1 MNILLAALVC
11 SILLAYSFTPIVRV
25 LAFKV
30 GAIDVPKDNRR
41 MHKKPI
47 PRIGGLAIFLG
58 FFITC
63 LFFCEV
69 NLKLLTLLG
78 GALLIVILG
87 VIDDIKNINALVKLF
102 CQIAIAAIPVVIGGF
117 RINYIH
123 FNGVNHDLNALAIPV
138 TLIWVVAL
146 MNAINLID
154 GLDGLSCGVSTI
166 SSISIFAVILIQGGK
181 LSTEA
186 LITLI
191 LIGSC
196 VGFLPFNKNPARIF
210 MGDTGSLFLGYT
222 LSLISVDGLF
232 KTHTF
237 ISMFVP
243 LIIFALPL
251 GDTIFAIVRRVLAG
265 KSPFAP
271 DRGHLHHRFIDMG
284 FTQKETVK
292 ILYAICGILGLVA
305 VFCTETVYAK
315 TSAVRS
321 IAIFGILGL
330 VAVFMCDKMFET
342 HSVIK
347 SVMIGVVA
355 LAIFFIYTGILKNP
369 KHRVHTGLI
378 DEAAVT
384 SIESEKKA
392 EKQENEKNN

>member
-1 MNILLAALVC
+1 MIILITALVC

-47 PRIGGLAIFLG
+47 PRIGGLAIFLA

-63 LFFCEV
+63 LFFCEL
-69 NLKLLTLLG
+69 NLKLITLLV

-87 VIDDIKNINALVKLF
+87 IIDDIKNINAFVKLF
-102 CQIAIAAIPVVIGGF
+102 FQLAIAAIPVVVGGI

-123 FNGVNHDLNALAIPV
+123 FNGIQYDLNMLAIPV
-138 TLIWVVAL
+138 TLIWIAAL

-166 SSISIFAVILIQGGK
+166 SSISIFTVILIQGGK
-181 LSTEA
+181 ISTEA

-196 VGFLPFNKNPARIF
+196 AGFLPFNRNPARIF

-251 GDTIFAIVRRVLAG
+251 GDTIFAIIRRVLAG

-305 VFCTETVYAK
+305 VF
-315 TSAVRS
+315 
-321 IAIFGILGL
+321 
-330 VAVFMCDKMFET
+330 MCDKMFD
-342 HSVIK
+342 SYSLIK

-355 LAIFFIYTGILKNP
+355 LIIFFIYVGILKNP
-369 KHRVHTGLI
+369 TDRANTGLA
-378 DEAAVT
+378 DEAAVA
-384 SIESEKKA
+384 SKEAEKQA
-392 EKQENEKNN
+392 EKQENADK

>member
-1 MNILLAALVC
+1 MNQLFENGLLYAITALIC
-11 SILLAYSFTPIVRV
+11 SILLSYAFTPVVRV

-30 GAIDVPKDNRR
+30 GAIDIPKDNRR

-63 LFFCEV
+63 LFFCDI
-69 NLKLLTLLG
+69 NLELITILG
-78 GALLIVILG
+78 GALCIVILG
-87 VIDDIKNINALVKLF
+87 ILDDIKNLNALLKLF
-102 CQIAIAAIPVVIGGF
+102 FQLAFAAIPVVIGGI
-117 RINYIH
+117 RIEYIH
-123 FNGVNHDLNALAIPV
+123 VNNNYLHLGIFSIPV
-138 TLIWVVAL
+138 TLIWIAAL

-166 SSISIFAVILIQGGK
+166 SSISILAVILIQGG
-181 LSTEA
+181 SPVSA

-196 VGFLPFNKNPARIF
+196 AGFLPFNRNPARIF

-222 LSLISVDGLF
+222 LSLISVSGMF
-232 KTHTF
+232 KMHTI
-237 ISMFVP
+237 ISMLVP

-251 GDTIFAIVRRVLAG
+251 ADTMFAIIRRLLAG

-284 FTQKETVK
+284 FNQKETVK

-305 VFCTETVYAK
+305 VF
-315 TSAVRS
+315 
-321 IAIFGILGL
+321 
-330 VAVFMCDKMFET
+330 MCDKMFPT
-342 HSVIK
+342 HTYVRSIVITA
-347 SVMIGVVA
+347 IA
-355 LAIFFIYTGILKNP
+355 IAIFFIYIAIFKDPKN
-369 KHRVHTGLI
+369 RSNTGLV
-378 DEAAVT
+378 DETAV
-384 SIESEKKA
+384 A
-392 EKQENEKNN
+392 EKEAEKAAEEQEQSDK

>member
-1 MNILLAALVC
+1 MNTFFENGFLYALTALIC
-11 SILLAYSFTPIVRV
+11 SILLAYAFTPIVRV

-30 GAIDVPKDNRR
+30 GAIDIPKDNRR

-63 LFFCEV
+63 LFFCDFS
-69 NLKLLTLLG
+69 LKLVTILL

-87 VIDDIKNINALVKLF
+87 IIDDIKNINAFVKLF
-102 CQIAIAAIPVVIGGF
+102 FQLAIAAIPVVVGGIK
-117 RINYIH
+117 INYIH

-138 TLIWVVAL
+138 TLIWIAAL

-166 SSISIFAVILIQGGK
+166 SSISILAVILIQGGT
-181 LSTEA
+181 LSPEA

-191 LIGSC
+191 LIGAC
-196 VGFLPFNKNPARIF
+196 AGFLPYNRNPARIF

-222 LSLISVDGLF
+222 LSIISVDGLF

-237 ISMFVP
+237 ISLFVP

-251 GDTIFAIVRRVLAG
+251 GDTIFAIVRRLLAG

-305 VFCTETVYAK
+305 VF
-315 TSAVRS
+315 
-321 IAIFGILGL
+321 
-330 VAVFMCDKMFET
+330 MCDKMFDT
-342 HSVIK
+342 HSIIRA
-347 SVMIGVVA
+347 VMIGIIA
-355 LAIFFIYTGILKNP
+355 LAIFIIYMGILKNP
-369 KHRVHTGLI
+369 KDRINTGLI
-378 DEAAVT
+378 DEAAVI
-384 SIESEKKA
+384 SKEA
-392 EKQENEKNN
+392 EKQTSQSENEK

>member
-1 MNILLAALVC
+1 MNIFAEKGFIFPIAALIC
-11 SILLAYSFTPIVRV
+11 SILLAYAFTPIVRV

-58 FFITC
+58 FMITC
-63 LFFCEV
+63 LLFCE
-69 NLKLLTLLG
+69 LSTKLLLLLG

-87 VIDDIKNINALVKLF
+87 IIDDIHSINAFVKLF
-102 CQIAIAAIPVVIGGF
+102 FQLGIASIPVIFGGI
-117 RINYIH
+117 RIEYIH
-123 FNGVNHDLNALAIPV
+123 LASKYLHLGVFSIPV
-138 TLIWVVAL
+138 TLIWIAAL

-166 SSISIFAVILIQGGK
+166 SSISILAVILIQGGEF
-181 LSTEA
+181 SSA
-186 LITLI
+186 LLTLI

-196 VGFLPFNKNPARIF
+196 FGFLPFNRNPARIF

-222 LSLISVDGLF
+222 LSLISIEGMF
-232 KTHTF
+232 KMHTI
-237 ISMFVP
+237 ISMLAP

-251 GDTIFAIVRRVLAG
+251 ADTIFAIIRRLIAG

-305 VFCTETVYAK
+305 VFMCDNMFPTNSIIRSVAITVIALGIFFLY
-315 TSAVRS
+315 SAV
-321 IAIFGILGL
+321 
-330 VAVFMCDKMFET
+330 
-342 HSVIK
+342 
-347 SVMIGVVA
+347 
-355 LAIFFIYTGILKNP
+355 LKKPEDRFN
-369 KHRVHTGLI
+369 TGLI
-378 DEAAVT
+378 DENATVT
-384 SIESEKKA
+384 TQNGTSE
-392 EKQENEKNN
+392 ENKNK

>member
-1 MNILLAALVC
+1 MVILIAALVC

-30 GAIDVPKDNRR
+30 GAIDVPKDDRR
-41 MHKKPI
+41 MHKKPV

-63 LFFCEV
+63 LFFCEINV
-69 NLKLLTLLG
+69 KLLTLLG

-87 VIDDIKNINALVKLF
+87 IIDDIKNINAFVKLF
-102 CQIAIAAIPVVIGGF
+102 FQLAIAALPVVVGGI

-138 TLIWVVAL
+138 TLLWMATL

-166 SSISIFAVILIQGGK
+166 SSVSIFAVILIQGGK
-181 LSTEA
+181 ISPEA

-196 VGFLPFNKNPARIF
+196 VGFLPFNRNPARIF

-222 LSLISVDGLF
+222 LSLISIDGLF
-232 KTHTF
+232 KTHAL
-237 ISMFVP
+237 ISVFVP

-251 GDTIFAIVRRVLAG
+251 GDTLFAIIRRVLSG

-305 VFCTETVYAK
+305 VF
-315 TSAVRS
+315 
-321 IAIFGILGL
+321 
-330 VAVFMCDKMFET
+330 MCDKMFDSY
-342 HSVIK
+342 SVLK
-347 SVMIGVVA
+347 SVMIGIVA
-355 LAIFFIYTGILKNP
+355 IVIFFIYIGILKNP
-369 KHRVHTGLI
+369 KYRANTGLV
-378 DEAAVT
+378 DEAAVASKEAEKLAEKHET
-384 SIESEKKA
+384 EKK
-392 EKQENEKNN
+392 